1 MKVKMLVA
9 GNPLEYDIH
18 EQLYFD
24 PENVFDELDTQ
35 PGKVAWWYS
44 LVALKE
50 QEVEDFSMRVAAETA
65 NAELAFRAD
74 ADNLAKQYG
83 KVTEGVIS
91 SLVQTAPVVTDLKT
105 KYNELRRELMLLKAM
120 TRGFEARTTLMT
132 TSASARKEEMKAHLA
147 TNIKNIRKVE
157 NESK

>member
-24 PENVFDELDTQ
+24 PENVFDELDSQ

-50 QEVEDFSMRVAAETA
+50 QEVEDFSMKVASETA
-65 NAELAFRAD
+65 NAELAFRKDTEA
-74 ADNLAKQYG
+74 LAKVYG

-91 SLVQTAPVVTDLKT
+91 SLVQTSPVVLDLKT
-105 KYNELRRELMLLKAM
+105 KYNELRKELMLLKAM
-120 TRGFEARTTLMT
+120 TKGFEARTSLMS

-147 TNIKNIRKVE
+147 ASMKNVKRVE
-157 NESK
+157 AESK